1 MIYKNLNLSECTIDP
16 DIDPVRKL
24 FCELIIE
31 LDEQSWM
38 PATFWKERILFYYAQ
53 GLVDSL
59 PQLKKIASKQ
69 ASDSKYSKLRK
80 FKEKASHV
88 AGEKWE
94 GGSSM
99 LHHEM
104 ATFLE
109 KEYKDDE
116 GRYSFQYLPGDKKAS
131 SHKVLL
137 ETVKKVAK
145 ELGKFELISGHK
157 KKIINK

>member
-1 MIYKNLNLSECTIDP
+1 MSDENFRLSECTIDP

-24 FCELIIE
+24 FCELLLE
-31 LDEQSWM
+31 LANQPWM
-38 PATFWKERILFYYAQ
+38 PTKFWQERILFHYAQ
-53 GLVDSL
+53 GVVDSL

-69 ASDSKYSKLRK
+69 ASDSKYSNLRK
-80 FKEKASHV
+80 FKENASLI
-88 AGEKWE
+88 ACGKWE
-94 GGSSM
+94 GGSLM

-109 KEYKDDE
+109 KEYKDDD
-116 GRYSFQYLPGDKKAS
+116 GCYLFQYLPGDKKAS
-131 SHKVLL
+131 PHKVLL

-157 KKIINK
+157 K